1 MAPPRKPSK
10 KNDRR
15 RQLRAEARARA
26 ARGWVGSGGPELS
39 PEQHFLRSCAW
50 ALLAGTVALHA
61 LGAFVYGQLS
71 VFVIEGF
78 ADLRGRVAVCAAV
91 GEAALAAGLASHL
104 IDGHRRGGAG
114 AAWSHRLLVWR
125 GSAYVLFA
133 VLLPVTF
140 VLWMVDRPRFSM
152 DLPPQR
158 WPGLA
163 AQSEWL
169 LAPLPWAWHWLLP
182 VASDRLQGWLVAG
195 AVAAGCLGV
204 WCTAGTTKRWRT
216 GYAFYGLACVL
227 TGFWALGGAVY
238 HYTAGRGLIAVQEV
252 AMVALLKA
260 RPGWYNADTLLWLLS
275 GGFFTLAGVLF
286 IAGAA
291 YIPAAALARPWVR

>member
-15 RQLRAEARARA
+15 RQLRSEARARA
-26 ARGWVGSGGPELS
+26 ARGGAGSDGRVTV
-39 PEQHFLRSCAW
+39 PEQQFLRSCAV

-61 LGAFVYGQLS
+61 LGALVYGQLS
-71 VFVIEGF
+71 VFVLEGF
-78 ADLRGRVAVCAAV
+78 ADLRGRVAVCGAIAEV
-91 GEAALAAGLASHL
+91 ALAAGLASHL
-104 IDGHRRGGAG
+104 IGGHRQGGATT
-114 AAWSHRLLVWR
+114 AWAHRLLVGR
-125 GSAYVLFA
+125 ASAYILFA
-133 VLLPVTF
+133 VLVPVTF
-140 VLWMVDRPRFSM
+140 VLAMVDRPRFSM

-204 WCTAGTTKRWRT
+204 WCTAGSTKRWRT
-216 GYAFYGLACVL
+216 GYAFYGLALVL

-238 HYTAGRGLIAVQEV
+238 HYTAGRGLIAAQEP
-252 AMVALLKA
+252 ALAALLQA

-291 YIPAAALARPWVR
+291 YVPAAALARTWSH

>member
-1 MAPPRKPSK
+1 MATPRKHPK
-10 KNDRR
+10 KSDRR
-15 RQLRAEARARA
+15 RQLRAEARTRA
-26 ARGWVGSGGPELS
+26 ARGWARSDGPVTV
-39 PEQHFLRSCAW
+39 PEQQFLRSCAV

-61 LGAFVYGQLS
+61 LGALIYGQLS
-71 VFVIEGF
+71 IFVLEGF

-91 GEAALAAGLASHL
+91 AEAALVAGLALHL
-104 IDGHRRGGAG
+104 IDGHRRGRTT

-125 GSAYVLFA
+125 ASAYILFA
-133 VLLPVTF
+133 VLVPVTF

-152 DLPPQR
+152 DLPAQR

-182 VASDRLQGWLVAG
+182 VASDRLQAWLVAG
-195 AVAAGCLGV
+195 AVLAGCLGV
-204 WCTAGTTKRWRT
+204 WCTAGSTKRWRT
-216 GYAFYGLACVL
+216 GYAFYGLALVL

-238 HYTAGRGLIAVQEV
+238 HYTAGRGLIAVQEA
-252 AMVALLKA
+252 AMVALLQA

-275 GGFFTLAGVLF
+275 AGSFTLAGVLF

-291 YIPAAALARPWVR
+291 YIPAAALARTWSH